1 MQEVSESRAGSMG
14 KNLPPGSRRVARITL
29 YYLAS
34 VLAIYYFIMVS
45 VPPVLFVRNL
55 NNIYATDST
64 DKNDLP
70 AAIAS
75 DSLYLDLSRE
85 LSFTMAR
92 IRMASSDSICLSV
105 DIPDST
111 LSLEIRGVTVRS
123 VKMQRISVAG
133 SMRGVRDH
141 VWHEFLGAPLSI
153 ESSVASIPREPIM
166 LKIAPRDT
174 AEASSMPDIRPDT
187 TNTAPVT
194 FSLRLENGIRLTVIE
209 DVAGKRRGMVV
220 IRRFLFRRS
229 IDYMWV
235 AVKHVALFRFPPYE
249 PEIRLVVPG
258 NDARTIYRALPVNGS
273 VALRIR

>member
-111 LSLEIRGVTVRS
+111 LSREIRGVTVRS

-141 VWHEFLGAPLSI
+141 VWHEFLELPFPSNHRSHQYPENPLC
-153 ESSVASIPREPIM
+153 
-166 LKIAPRDT
+166 
-174 AEASSMPDIRPDT
+174 
-187 TNTAPVT
+187 
-194 FSLRLENGIRLTVIE
+194 
-209 DVAGKRRGMVV
+209 
-220 IRRFLFRRS
+220 
-229 IDYMWV
+229 
-235 AVKHVALFRFPPYE
+235 
-249 PEIRLVVPG
+249 
-258 NDARTIYRALPVNGS
+258 
-273 VALRIR
+273 